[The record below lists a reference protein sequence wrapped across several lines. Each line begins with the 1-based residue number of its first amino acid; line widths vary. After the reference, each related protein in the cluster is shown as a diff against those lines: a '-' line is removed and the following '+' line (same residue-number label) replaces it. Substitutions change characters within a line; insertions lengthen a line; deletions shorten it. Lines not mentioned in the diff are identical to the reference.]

1 MRQTE
6 TKRLYIRKED
16 FVKRYIIIGTF
27 FDMGGGQLYT
37 RNKTDFL
44 KKNGWVVDVYT
55 GRSGK
60 LYLDDMKMY
69 EDNYYRE
76 LNHIPFY
83 TSVKRQ

>member
-44 KKNGWVVDVYT
+44 KKTDGLLTYT
-55 GRSGK
+55 
-60 LYLDDMKMY
+60 L
-69 EDNYYRE
+69 EDLANY
-76 LNHIPFY
+76 I
-83 TSVKRQ
+83 